1 MSATTIRGS
10 GEQGKAV
17 EYQVQQQDIEFLLD
31 DVFDVQSAWS
41 KIEAFADLSPDVVK
55 AIVAE
60 GGRVAAEV
68 MAPLNQSGDAE
79 GCQWQDGEVT
89 TPTGFAAA
97 FAELAQGG
105 WLGLS
110 GNPQFGGQGMPKSL
124 GCLVEEMFWS
134 ANSSLYLYGTLTVG
148 ACLCIDA
155 HGSPEQKSVYLPKL
169 YSGEWTGAMAL
180 TESHAGTDLGIMRTK
195 AEVQS
200 DGSYAITG
208 QKIFITSGEHDMAE
222 NIVHLTL
229 ARLPDAPLG
238 SKGISLFIVPKYLP
252 NDDGSV
258 GERNGW
264 SSGSLEHKMGIK
276 GSATSV
282 INYDGAKGFLLG
294 EENQGLAAM
303 FTMMNYER
311 LSVGLQGL
319 GAAQLAY
326 QHSANYARE
335 RLQGRA
341 PAGPQNPD
349 AVADSLLVHPDVRRM
364 LLTQRAYAEGCRA
377 MGLYVGMQLDLEKYA
392 GDQRAGRIG
401 QLLTPVVK
409 AFLTD
414 RGLDCAVLGQQ
425 VLGGHGYIKEWG
437 MEQIVRDARIGQIY
451 EGANGVQAIDLVGR
465 KIMRDGGKT
474 LQDLLGD
481 ITATTVAPEFVE
493 PLADVCQRLD
503 AVTQSVV
510 ARAQQDPNLAG
521 AVSVDFLDF
530 VGLTLCAWLWARM
543 ASCAPQNEFGDAKR
557 ATARYFFARLLP
569 QTLGLEQSIK
579 AESAAVMEMPETLF

>member
-1 MSATTIRGS
+1 MD
-10 GEQGKAV
+10 
-17 EYQVQQQDIEFLLD
+17 YQVQQRDIEFLLD
-31 DVFDVQSAWS
+31 DVFDVQKTWQQVD
-41 KIEAFADLSPDVVK
+41 AFADLSPDVVK
-55 AIVAE
+55 AIIAE

-68 MAPLNQSGDAE
+68 MAPLNESGDAE
-79 GCQWQDGEVT
+79 GCHWHDGEVT
-89 TPTGFAAA
+89 TPKGFAPA
-97 FAELAQGG
+97 FAEIAQGG

-124 GCLVEEMFWS
+124 GCLIEEMFWS

-155 HGSPEQKSVYLPKL
+155 HGTPEQKALYLPKL

-195 AEVQS
+195 AELQS
-200 DGSYAITG
+200 DGSYTITG
-208 QKIFITSGEHDMAE
+208 QKIFITSGEHDLAD

-238 SKGISLFIVPKYLP
+238 SKGISLFIVPKFLP
-252 NDDGSV
+252 NTDGSI

-264 SSGSLEHKMGIK
+264 SSGSLEHKMGIN

-282 INYDGAKGFLLG
+282 INYDGAQGFILG

-335 RLQGRA
+335 RIQGRA
-341 PAGPQNPD
+341 PTGPENPD
-349 AVADSLLVHPDVRRM
+349 AVADSLLAHPDVRRM

-377 MGLYVGMQLDLEKYA
+377 LGFYVGLQLDLAKYA
-392 GDQRAGRIG
+392 NDARAERIG
-401 QLLTPVVK
+401 ELLTPVVK

-425 VLGGHGYIKEWG
+425 VLGGHGYVKEWG

-451 EGANGVQAIDLVGR
+451 EGTNGVQAIDLVGR
-465 KIMRDGGKT
+465 KVLRDGGST
-474 LQDLLGD
+474 LKELLAE
-481 ITATTVAPEFVE
+481 ISATAVAEEFVQ
-493 PLADVCQRLD
+493 PLAEACRRLASATD
-503 AVTQSVV
+503 SVV
-510 ARAQQDPNLAG
+510 SRSKQDANLAG

-530 VGLTLCAWLWARM
+530 VGLTLCAWMWARM
-543 ASCAPQNEFGDAKR
+543 ASCAPNDDFGAAKR
-557 ATARYFFARLLP
+557 ATARYFYARLLP
-569 QTLGLEQSIK
+569 QTLGLEHSIK
-579 AESAAVMEMPETLF
+579 AEADAVMSLPASSF